1 MWRGEGR
8 RRWHRND
15 RRLSVRAVADRLT
28 GWKTGESS
36 HQVTSKS
43 RSQVEL
49 APRLAMRQHVSRSF
63 IALLCVS
70 ALVALH
76 VAVPSDRAPRD
87 RLARPA
93 PSPSQTSQTSVA
105 SQASRAVA
113 SLPSPAPPLCVVVP
127 YRERPGRT
135 AREPERFAA
144 YIRRWLKRVK
154 GITRVRV
161 WVLEQEDEH
170 RFNRG
175 FLINAGVALGRLVD
189 GCDVFALHDV
199 DLLPVDPRVPYAFDD
214 DDDDDDDGSRRRF
227 PSSRGPVHLSPPG
240 VHPEYCYPTFRGG
253 AWLFAWK
260 HLARVN
266 GYSHAY
272 WGWGQE
278 DDDLG
283 ARMRDANVTHARA
296 FDYPGPRR
304 EEDGE
309 KTPATAPCTGRVQ
322 NCHPGDH
329 DPTVRDCGVYPYDT
343 FVRAMFHPT
352 PGGIIEGISVPPSR
366 SLAEGTCFVHAH
378 EGGFSRDE
386 VERSGAKGVVAR
398 TSEAFQFGRRWDD
411 VVNGRFRR
419 DESTGLAGLVP
430 RRCAGSIRRPS
441 GSVDASFVREANP
454 NLHNPNPDPIP
465 GHGFQLL
472 AMDKIGVVVRADGV
486 ADKVRETSHPAFRE
500 WLATSSNA
508 GFEPT
513 TSRWSGNAFLAH
525 VCDEDS
531 TYPYVSYDVN
541 ANDLRVGAYTR
552 TRVRLT
558 CDEEESPWCRQPNVP
573 AIATE

>member
-1 MWRGEGR
+1 
-8 RRWHRND
+8 
-15 RRLSVRAVADRLT
+15 
-28 GWKTGESS
+28 
-36 HQVTSKS
+36 
-43 RSQVEL
+43 
-49 APRLAMRQHVSRSF
+49 MRQHVSRSF

-87 RLARPA
+87 RLARRA
-93 PSPSQTSQTSVA
+93 AASPSQTSQTSTAVA
-105 SQASRAVA
+105 AVA
-113 SLPSPAPPLCVVVP
+113 SEPSPAPPLCVVVP

-144 YIRRWLKRVK
+144 YIRRWLARVKRV
-154 GITRVRV
+154 TRVRV
-161 WVLEQEDEH
+161 WVVEQEDEH

-175 FLINAGVALGRLVD
+175 FLINVGVALGRLVD
-189 GCDVFALHDV
+189 GCEVFALHDV
-199 DLLPVDPRVPYAFDD
+199 DLLPVDPRVPYDFDNE
-214 DDDDDDDGSRRRF
+214 SF
-227 PSSRGPVHLSPPG
+227 PRKRGPVHLSPPG

-260 HLARVN
+260 HLQRVN

-283 ARMRDANVTHARA
+283 ARMRDANVTHANA
-296 FDYPGPRR
+296 FVYPGPRR
-304 EEDGE
+304 EDGE
-309 KTPATAPCTGRVQ
+309 HSPASSGSPCTGRVQ
-322 NCHPGDH
+322 NCQPSDH
-329 DPTVRDCGVYPYDT
+329 DPTASDCGVYPYET
-343 FVRAMFHPT
+343 FVRTMFHPT
-352 PGGIIEGISVPPSR
+352 PGGVIEGVVTPPSR

-386 VERSGAKGVVAR
+386 VERSQGAGVVAR
-398 TSEAFQFGRRWDD
+398 TSEEFQFGRRWAD

-419 DESTGLAGLVP
+419 DEATGIAGLVP
-430 RRCAGSIRRPS
+430 RRCGESIRRPS
-441 GSVDASFVREANP
+441 GSVASVPGAGFVGD
-454 NLHNPNPDPIP
+454 PNPDPSP

-486 ADKVRETSHPAFRE
+486 ADKVRETSHPAIRE
-500 WLATSSNA
+500 WLLATSNT

-531 TYPYVSYDVN
+531 TYPYVSYDKN
-541 ANDLRVGAYTR
+541 ANDLGVGAYTR

-558 CDEEESPWCRQPNVP
+558 CDEEESPWCRQPPNVP
-573 AIATE
+573 AMATE

>member
-1 MWRGEGR
+1 
-8 RRWHRND
+8 
-15 RRLSVRAVADRLT
+15 
-28 GWKTGESS
+28 
-36 HQVTSKS
+36 
-43 RSQVEL
+43 
-49 APRLAMRQHVSRSF
+49 MRQHVSRSF

-154 GITRVRV
+154 RVTRVRV

-322 NCHPGDH
+322 NCQPSDH
-329 DPTVRDCGVYPYDT
+329 DPTVRDCGVYPYET

-352 PGGIIEGISVPPSR
+352 PGGIIEGISSR
-366 SLAEGTCFVHAH
+366 RRGRSRKGRVSCTRTRAGSRATRWRGPAPKAWSPGRRRRSSLVGAGTTSSTEGS
-378 EGGFSRDE
+378 GGTRPRGSLGSFRGGARD
-386 VERSGAKGVVAR
+386 RSGDLRVLLTHVR
-398 TSEAFQFGRRWDD
+398 S
-411 VVNGRFRR
+411 RF
-419 DESTGLAGLVP
+419 E
-430 RRCAGSIRRPS
+430 
-441 GSVDASFVREANP
+441 P
-454 NLHNPNPDPIP
+454 NDHPNPDPIP

-531 TYPYVSYDVN
+531 TYPYVSYDEN
-541 ANDLRVGAYTR
+541 ANDLGVGAYTR

>member
-214 DDDDDDDGSRRRF
+214 AFDDDDDDGSRRRF

-253 AWLFAWK
+253 A
-260 HLARVN
+260 R
-266 GYSHAY
+266 GS
-272 WGWGQE
+272 
-278 DDDLG
+278 
-283 ARMRDANVTHARA
+283 
-296 FDYPGPRR
+296 
-304 EEDGE
+304 
-309 KTPATAPCTGRVQ
+309 
-322 NCHPGDH
+322 
-329 DPTVRDCGVYPYDT
+329 
-343 FVRAMFHPT
+343 
-352 PGGIIEGISVPPSR
+352 SR
-366 SLAEGTCFVHAH
+366 G
-378 EGGFSRDE
+378 
-386 VERSGAKGVVAR
+386 
-398 TSEAFQFGRRWDD
+398 
-411 VVNGRFRR
+411 N
-419 DESTGLAGLVP
+419 
-430 RRCAGSIRRPS
+430 
-441 GSVDASFVREANP
+441 
-454 NLHNPNPDPIP
+454 
-465 GHGFQLL
+465 
-472 AMDKIGVVVRADGV
+472 
-486 ADKVRETSHPAFRE
+486 
-500 WLATSSNA
+500 
-508 GFEPT
+508 
-513 TSRWSGNAFLAH
+513 TSRA
-525 VCDEDS
+525 
-531 TYPYVSYDVN
+531 
-541 ANDLRVGAYTR
+541 
-552 TRVRLT
+552 
-558 CDEEESPWCRQPNVP
+558 
-573 AIATE
+573 

>member
-1 MWRGEGR
+1 M
-8 RRWHRND
+8 
-15 RRLSVRAVADRLT
+15 RLFAELRA
-28 GWKTGESS
+28 
-36 HQVTSKS
+36 
-43 RSQVEL
+43 
-49 APRLAMRQHVSRSF
+49 
-63 IALLCVS
+63 
-70 ALVALH
+70 
-76 VAVPSDRAPRD
+76 
-87 RLARPA
+87 
-93 PSPSQTSQTSVA
+93 
-105 SQASRAVA
+105 
-113 SLPSPAPPLCVVVP
+113 
-127 YRERPGRT
+127 
-135 AREPERFAA
+135 
-144 YIRRWLKRVK
+144 
-154 GITRVRV
+154 TRVLCPD
-161 WVLEQEDEH
+161 W
-170 RFNRG
+170 
-175 FLINAGVALGRLVD
+175 IGRH
-189 GCDVFALHDV
+189 VFALHDV

-214 DDDDDDDGSRRRF
+214 ESF
-227 PSSRGPVHLSPPG
+227 PRKRGPVHLSPPG

-260 HLARVN
+260 HLQRVN

-283 ARMRDANVTHARA
+283 ARMRDANVTHANA

-304 EEDGE
+304 EDGE
-309 KTPATAPCTGRVQ
+309 HSPASSGSPCTGRVQ
-322 NCHPGDH
+322 NCQPSDH
-329 DPTVRDCGVYPYDT
+329 DPTASDCGVYPYET
-343 FVRAMFHPT
+343 FVRTMFHPT
-352 PGGIIEGISVPPSR
+352 PGGVIEGVVTPPSR

-386 VERSGAKGVVAR
+386 VERGQGAGVVAR
-398 TSEAFQFGRRWDD
+398 TSEEFQFGRRWAD

-419 DESTGLAGLVP
+419 DEATGLAGLVP
-430 RRCAGSIRRPS
+430 RRCGESIRRPS
-441 GSVDASFVREANP
+441 GSVTSVPGGGFVGD
-454 NLHNPNPDPIP
+454 PNPDPSP

-472 AMDKIGVVVRADGV
+472 AMDKIGVVVRAAGV
-486 ADKVRETSHPAFRE
+486 ADKVREASHPAFRE
-500 WLATSSNA
+500 WLLATSNT

>member
-1 MWRGEGR
+1 
-8 RRWHRND
+8 
-15 RRLSVRAVADRLT
+15 
-28 GWKTGESS
+28 
-36 HQVTSKS
+36 
-43 RSQVEL
+43 
-49 APRLAMRQHVSRSF
+49 MRQHVSRTF
-63 IALLCVS
+63 VALLCVS

-76 VAVPSDRAPRD
+76 VAVPIDRAPRD

-93 PSPSQTSQTSVA
+93 PSPLSQTSQTSPT
-105 SQASRAVA
+105 AVA
-113 SLPSPAPPLCVVVP
+113 SRGAVASAPSPAPPLCVVVP

-154 GITRVRV
+154 RVTRVRV

-214 DDDDDDDGSRRRF
+214 DDDDLKHADDDGSRRLF

-260 HLARVN
+260 HLQRVD
-266 GYSHAY
+266 GYPHAY

-283 ARMRDANVTHARA
+283 ARMRDANVTHERA

-304 EEDGE
+304 SEDEG

-322 NCHPGDH
+322 NCQPSDH
-329 DPTVRDCGVYPYDT
+329 DPTLRDCGVYPYET

-352 PGGIIEGISVPPSR
+352 PGGIIEGISAPPSR

-386 VERSGAKGVVAR
+386 VERSGAGVVAR
-398 TSEAFQFGRRWDD
+398 TSEEFQFGRRWDD
-411 VVNGRFRR
+411 VVNGRFRK
-419 DESTGLAGLVP
+419 DETTGLAGLVP
-430 RRCAGSIRRPS
+430 RRCAESIRRPS
-441 GSVDASFVREANP
+441 GPAARGSPTKPHVRSRFEP
-454 NLHNPNPDPIP
+454 RDHPTPDPKP

-486 ADKVRETSHPAFRE
+486 ADKVRETPHPAFRE
-500 WLATSSNA
+500 WRLGTSSDA

-558 CDEEESPWCRQPNVP
+558 CDEEESPWCRQPNAP

>member
-1 MWRGEGR
+1 
-8 RRWHRND
+8 
-15 RRLSVRAVADRLT
+15 
-28 GWKTGESS
+28 
-36 HQVTSKS
+36 
-43 RSQVEL
+43 
-49 APRLAMRQHVSRSF
+49 MRQHVTRSF

-87 RLARPA
+87 RLARRA
-93 PSPSQTSQTSVA
+93 ASPSQTSPTSTAVA
-105 SQASRAVA
+105 AVA
-113 SLPSPAPPLCVVVP
+113 SEPSPTPPLCVVVP

-175 FLINAGVALGRLVD
+175 FLINVGVALGRLVD

-199 DLLPVDPRVPYAFDD
+199 DLLPVDPRVPYAFDEK
-214 DDDDDDDGSRRRF
+214 SF
-227 PSSRGPVHLSPPG
+227 PRERGPVHLSPPG

-260 HLARVN
+260 HLSRVN

-283 ARMRDANVTHARA
+283 ARMRDANVTHANA
-296 FDYPGPRR
+296 FVYPGPRR

-309 KTPATAPCTGRVQ
+309 KTRSSSSSPCTGRVQ
-322 NCHPGDH
+322 NCRPSDH

-343 FVRAMFHPT
+343 FVRTMFHPT
-352 PGGIIEGISVPPSR
+352 PGGVIEGIVTPPSR

-378 EGGFSRDE
+378 EGGEFILIFVWAIRLTWFFCLQGSRATRWS
-386 VERSGAKGVVAR
+386 VPAPAWSPGRRRSSSLAGGGPTSSTARSGGTRAR
-398 TSEAFQFGRRWDD
+398 GSRGS
-411 VVNGRFRR
+411 FR
-419 DESTGLAGLVP
+419 GGAGN
-430 RRCAGSIRRPS
+430 RS
-441 GSVDASFVREANP
+441 G
-454 NLHNPNPDPIP
+454 
-465 GHGFQLL
+465 
-472 AMDKIGVVVRADGV
+472 
-486 ADKVRETSHPAFRE
+486 
-500 WLATSSNA
+500 
-508 GFEPT
+508 
-513 TSRWSGNAFLAH
+513 
-525 VCDEDS
+525 
-531 TYPYVSYDVN
+531 
-541 ANDLRVGAYTR
+541 DLRVPS
-552 TRVRLT
+552 RVF
-558 CDEEESPWCRQPNVP
+558 P
-573 AIATE
+573 AAGSFAT